1 MAARPNDSVQS
12 YGFPMKAWA
21 DASLQFH
28 PVKMTCATRRATA
41 GFTLIEL
48 LVVIAIIAILAGMLL
63 PALSKA
69 KQKAQATQCLGNMK
83 QLQLAWILY
92 YDENN
97 GRIVRCGAPG
107 ALNPGTNQSWCVG
120 NMRASPSDG
129 SETNPQFFMDALL
142 GRYANAAKV
151 FKCTAAK
158 TIYVPSGQPYV
169 RSVAMNTW
177 MNNVPRDT
185 PGGPFYQFY
194 TRIDMLQRPSDLF
207 VWVDEDEATI
217 DNGDFRLDSLELAT
231 TFGNAPS
238 AMHNQSS
245 AVGFADGHVELHR
258 WNQIQLSAAA
268 YLSGPAYRPSNN
280 PTDVQWLKSRAS
292 EPQ

>member
-1 MAARPNDSVQS
+1 MNPTQKQFSLNRVAFRKQIPISNRS
-12 YGFPMKAWA
+12 
-21 DASLQFH
+21 ASRH
-28 PVKMTCATRRATA
+28 HV

-69 KQKAQATQCLGNMK
+69 KSKAQATHCLGNMK
-83 QLQLAWILY
+83 QLQLAWIFY
-92 YDENN
+92 SDDNN
-97 GRIVRCGAPG
+97 GRLVPCGPPG

-120 NMRASPSDG
+120 NMRAATPDG
-129 SETNPQFFMDALL
+129 SATNTQFFMDALL

-158 TIYVPSGQPYV
+158 TIYIPTGQPYV
-169 RSVAMNTW
+169 RSVAMSTW
-177 MNNVPRDT
+177 MNNVARDT
-185 PGGPFYQFY
+185 VGGPFYQFY
-194 TRIDMLQRPSDLF
+194 RLIEQLNRPSDLF

-245 AVGFADGHVELHR
+245 AIGFADGHVELHR
-258 WNQIQLSAAA
+258 WTQVQQSTATW
-268 YLSGPAYRPSNN
+268 LSGTHYRPSNN

>member
-1 MAARPNDSVQS
+1 MKRPLRSD
-12 YGFPMKAWA
+12 
-21 DASLQFH
+21 
-28 PVKMTCATRRATA
+28 

-69 KQKAQATQCLGNMK
+69 KQKAQATQCLSNMK

-92 YDENN
+92 ADDNN
-97 GRIVRCGAPG
+97 GRIVPCGAPG

-120 NMRASPSDG
+120 NMRAATPDG
-129 SETNPQFFMDALL
+129 SETNTQFFMHALL

-151 FKCTAAK
+151 FKCSAAK
-158 TIYVPSGQPYV
+158 TIYIPSGQPYV
-169 RSVAMNTW
+169 RSVAMSTW
-177 MNNVPRDT
+177 MNNVARNSAAPA
-185 PGGPFYQFY
+185 PQYQFY
-194 TRIDMLQRPSDLF
+194 QRIEQVGHPSDIF

-238 AMHNQSS
+238 AMHSQAS
-245 AVGFADGHVELHR
+245 AIGFADGHVELHR
-258 WNQIQLSAAA
+258 WTQIQLSTATW
-268 YLSGPAYRPSNN
+268 LSGPAYRPSNN
-280 PTDVQWLKSRAS
+280 PVDVQWLKSRAS

>member
-1 MAARPNDSVQS
+1 MNR
-12 YGFPMKAWA
+12 GLHK
-21 DASLQFH
+21 
-28 PVKMTCATRRATA
+28 T

-69 KQKAQATQCLGNMK
+69 KQKAQGTQCLSNMK
-83 QLQLAWILY
+83 QLQMAWILY
-92 YDENN
+92 YDDNN
-97 GRIVRCGAPG
+97 GRLVPCGAP
-107 ALNPGTNQSWCVG
+107 ANLNPGTNQSWCVG
-120 NMRASPSDG
+120 NMRAATPDG
-129 SETNPQFFMDALL
+129 SATNTQFFMHALL

-158 TIYVPSGQPYV
+158 TIYVPVGQPYV
-169 RSVAMNTW
+169 RSVAMSTW
-177 MNNVPRDT
+177 MSNIARNTV
-185 PGGPFYQFY
+185 GGPQYQFY
-194 TRIDMLQRPSDLF
+194 TRIEHLGRPSNLF

-258 WNQIQLSAAA
+258 WTQVQLSTAT
-268 YLSGPAYRPSNN
+268 YLAGPAYRPSNN

>member
-1 MAARPNDSVQS
+1 MNRKQHS
-12 YGFPMKAWA
+12 Y
-21 DASLQFH
+21 
-28 PVKMTCATRRATA
+28 

-63 PALSKA
+63 PALGKA
-69 KQKAQATQCLGNMK
+69 KQKAQAIQCLSNMK

-92 YDENN
+92 NDDNN
-97 GRIVRCGAPG
+97 GRLVPCGAPG

-120 NMRASPSDG
+120 NMRSSPQDG
-129 SETNPQFFMDALL
+129 SATNAAFFMNALL

-151 FKCTAAK
+151 FKCSAAK
-158 TIYVPSGQPYV
+158 TIYIPVGQPYA
-169 RSVAMNTW
+169 RSVAMSTW
-177 MNNVPRDT
+177 MNNTPRNT
-185 PGGPFYQFY
+185 AGGPQYQFY
-194 TRIDMLQRPSDLF
+194 RRIEELRNPSNLF
-207 VWVDEDEATI
+207 VWVDEDEVTI

-238 AMHNQSS
+238 AMHSQSS

-258 WNQIQLSAAA
+258 WSQLQLSTAA

>member
-1 MAARPNDSVQS
+1 MT
-12 YGFPMKAWA
+12 
-21 DASLQFH
+21 
-28 PVKMTCATRRATA
+28 PVAHRRTA

-69 KQKAQATQCLGNMK
+69 RQKAQATQCLGNMK
-83 QLQLAWILY
+83 QLQMAWILY
-92 YDENN
+92 NDDNN
-97 GRIVRCGAPG
+97 GRLVPCGAPG

-120 NMRASPSDG
+120 NMRSMPQDG
-129 SETNPQFFMDALL
+129 SATNPQFFMDALL
-142 GRYANAAKV
+142 GRYAGVAKV
-151 FKCTAAK
+151 FKCISAK
-158 TIYVPSGQPYV
+158 TIYVPTGQPYV
-169 RSVAMNTW
+169 RSVAMSTW
-177 MNNVPRDT
+177 MNNTPRDT

-194 TRIDMLQRPSDLF
+194 RRIEQLNHPSDLF

-258 WNQIQLSAAA
+258 WKQVMRNAAVA
-268 YLSGPAYRPSNN
+268 YLSGPSYRPSNN
-280 PTDVQWLKSRAS
+280 PADVQWLKSRAS